1 MMNIKPLNALGAE
14 VSDIDLKSISSQ
26 HSVKEIQDA
35 IDEYKVLFF
44 RDQNLDGVE
53 LTNLS
58 RLFGPPFVQPA
69 LSEKYQDL
77 LVIET
82 NSEKPP
88 YLNTF
93 HQDMTGLEEPP
104 ALFFLEGEIIPDK
117 GGDTIWSCNETA
129 YESLS
134 ISMKEFLDSLSCKH
148 NLLYYYEPIFSK
160 WENGQEKKLQF
171 QKDFPPVSHPLV
183 RTHPHT
189 DKKCLFVNKFFTESV
204 NGLSKAESDALLNFL
219 YGVIEKPEFCVRLKW
234 EPGTIAVW
242 DNRCTSHYAV
252 ADYYPQTRR
261 LQRAAVA
268 GERVI

>member
-1 MMNIKPLNALGAE
+1 MNIKPLNVLGAE
-14 VSDIDLKSISSQ
+14 VSDIELKSITNE
-26 HSVKEIQDA
+26 HSVKEIQKA

-44 RDQNLDGVE
+44 RGQNLDGNE
-53 LTNLS
+53 LTSLAK
-58 RLFGPPFVQPA
+58 LFGPPFVQPA
-69 LSEKYQDL
+69 LSEKYKDL

-104 ALFFLEGEIIPDK
+104 ALFFLEGVIIPEK

-134 ISMKEFLDSLSCKH
+134 ASMKEFLDSLSCTH
-148 NLLYYYEPIFSK
+148 SLLFYYEPIFSK
-160 WENGQEKKLQF
+160 WEHGQEKKNEF
-171 QKDFPPVSHPLV
+171 QRDFPPVSHPLI
-183 RTHPHT
+183 RTHPYT
-189 DKKCLFVNKFFTESV
+189 GKKSLFVNKFFTESV
-204 NGLSKAESDALLNFL
+204 DGLEEGESQALLSFL

-234 EPGTIAVW
+234 ETGTVAVW

-268 GERVI
+268 GEKVS

>member
-1 MMNIKPLNALGAE
+1 MNIKPLNVLGAE
-14 VSDIDLKSISSQ
+14 VSDIDLKLSTSDGYA
-26 HSVKEIQDA
+26 KKIQDA

-44 RDQNLDGVE
+44 RDQNLEGDE
-53 LTNLS
+53 LINLAKE
-58 RLFGPPFVQPA
+58 FGPPFVQPA

-104 ALFFLEGEIIPDK
+104 SLFFLEGLIIPDH
-117 GGDTIWSCNETA
+117 GGDTIWSCNESA

-134 ISMKEFLDSLSCKH
+134 ESMKKFLDSLNCKH
-148 NLLYYYEPIFSK
+148 SLLYYYEPIFSK
-160 WENGQEKKLQF
+160 WDHGQEKKIEF
-171 QKDFPPVSHPLV
+171 EKDFPPISHPLV
-183 RTHPHT
+183 RTHPT
-189 DKKCLFVNKFFTESV
+189 TGKKCLFVNKFFTESV
-204 NGLSKAESDALLNFL
+204 NGLEEDESQALLSFL
-219 YGVIEKPEFCVRLKW
+219 YSVIEKPEFCVRFKW
-234 EPGTIAVW
+234 EPGSIAVW

-252 ADYYPQTRR
+252 ADYFPQTRK

-268 GERVI
+268 GEKVI

>member
-1 MMNIKPLNALGAE
+1 MNIKPLNVLGAE
-14 VSDIDLKSISSQ
+14 VSNVDLKALSGKSSVQ
-26 HSVKEIQDA
+26 EIQDA
-35 IDEYKVLFF
+35 IDKYKVLFF
-44 RDQNLDGVE
+44 RDQNLDGDE
-53 LTNLS
+53 LTNLAKE
-58 RLFGPPFVQPA
+58 FGPPFVQPA

-104 ALFFLEGEIIPDK
+104 ALFFLEGVIIPDG

-134 ISMKEFLDSLSCKH
+134 ASMKEFLNTLNCKH
-148 NLLYYYEPIFSK
+148 SLLYYYEPIFSK
-160 WENGQEKKLQF
+160 WKHGQEKKLEF
-171 QKDFPPVSHPLV
+171 QKDFPPISHPLV

-189 DKKCLFVNKFFTESV
+189 GKKCLFVNKFFTESV
-204 NGLSKAESDALLNFL
+204 DGLEEDESKALLSFL

-234 EPGTIAVW
+234 ESGTIAVW

-252 ADYYPQTRR
+252 ADYYPQTR
-261 LQRAAVA
+261 
-268 GERVI
+268 

>member
-1 MMNIKPLNALGAE
+1 MNIKPLNVLGAE
-14 VSDIDLKSISSQ
+14 VSNVDLKALSGKSSVQ
-26 HSVKEIQDA
+26 EIQDA
-35 IDEYKVLFF
+35 IDKYKVLFF
-44 RDQNLDGVE
+44 RDQNLDGDE
-53 LTNLS
+53 LTNLAKE
-58 RLFGPPFVQPA
+58 FGPPFVQPA

-104 ALFFLEGEIIPDK
+104 ALFFLEGVIIPDS

-134 ISMKEFLDSLSCKH
+134 TSMKEFLNTLNCKH
-148 NLLYYYEPIFSK
+148 SLLYYYEPIFSK
-160 WENGQEKKLQF
+160 WEHGQEKKLEF
-171 QKDFPPVSHPLV
+171 QKDFPPISHPLV

-189 DKKCLFVNKFFTESV
+189 GKKCLFVNKFFTESV
-204 NGLSKAESDALLNFL
+204 EGLEEDESKALLSFL

-234 EPGTIAVW
+234 ESGTIAVW

-252 ADYYPQTRR
+252 ADYYPETRR

-268 GERVI
+268 GEKVS